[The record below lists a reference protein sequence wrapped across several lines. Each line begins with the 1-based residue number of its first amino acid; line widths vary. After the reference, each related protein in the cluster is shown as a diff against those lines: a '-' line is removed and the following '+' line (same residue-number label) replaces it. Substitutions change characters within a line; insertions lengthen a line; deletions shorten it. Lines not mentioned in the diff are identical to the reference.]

1 MITVNLHYDMT
12 LLQKD
17 YNTVGETTYDIIRII
32 IKFYDFTMIELQVN
46 YVSYLN
52 TDQYKLCSIP

>member
-12 LLQKD
+12 LLQKN

-46 YVSYLN
+46 
-52 TDQYKLCSIP
+52 